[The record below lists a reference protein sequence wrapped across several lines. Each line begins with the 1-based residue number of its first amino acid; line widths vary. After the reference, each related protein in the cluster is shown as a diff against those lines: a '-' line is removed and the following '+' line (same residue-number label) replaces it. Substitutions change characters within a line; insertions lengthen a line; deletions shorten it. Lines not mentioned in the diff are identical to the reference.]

1 MRGLSQSVWAHEDHL
16 VAIYRRTGD
25 TSFTHAQI
33 ADLIPCG
40 AMLRYT
46 VPGIFIPAR
55 DSKGV
60 PLKGGPGRALTSG
73 AGTPMPPSCAARQ
86 SSAITGGKT
95 SQTDSQEGRNVYES
109 DRTPLIL
116 TTGRWLCSKCLQR
129 IPTGSNSCPQCGGQ
143 SFRPEYNPAALAE
156 ADRRAAARGSHHDL
170 GRT

>member
-25 TSFTHAQI
+25 TSFTHKEI

-60 PLKGGPGRALTSG
+60 PLKGGSRSRSNVWRWHPRAAELCRRSEE
-73 AGTPMPPSCAARQ
+73 RRV
-86 SSAITGGKT
+86 GK
-95 SQTDSQEGRNVYES
+95 EGRS
-109 DRTPLIL
+109 
-116 TTGRWLCSKCLQR
+116 
-129 IPTGSNSCPQCGGQ
+129 
-143 SFRPEYNPAALAE
+143 
-156 ADRRAAARGSHHDL
+156 RGSADH
-170 GRT
+170 